1 MSHTTQGLLQR
12 LPSLSLLGSSSPPW
26 TALTVTTGGAG
37 EGGQAQDYLRHRVG
51 DVSLPQGSTRI
62 PLFRGYTDDV
72 LMKVISK
79 RLLMK
84 SSSGLTTY
92 NRPSSESAPSSPT
105 AIRMEWSS
113 HLKSLSSQRRRWS
126 SRGSRSPGRES
137 SRLTST
143 WRVRAYQPSCLKF
156 RQDRTH
162 GSIPSPLQPVHT
174 LPVER

>member
-1 MSHTTQGLLQR
+1 MKEDRHKTTFAMEWGLFR
-12 LPSLSLLGSSSPPW
+12 YP
-26 TALTVTTGGAG
+26 
-37 EGGQAQDYLRHRVG
+37 RV
-51 DVSLPQGSTRI
+51 PQGYLSSGDILMTSWI
-62 PLFRGYTDDV
+62 LALES
-72 LMKVISK
+72 LMKVTPK

-126 SRGSRSPGRES
+126 SRGSRSPGRGS

-143 WRVRAYQPSCLKF
+143 WRVQAYQPSCLKF

-162 GSIPSPLQPVHT
+162 GSIPSPPQPVHT